1 MNVVVKFMKKKIYF
15 MSSIFSYVDA
25 ICGERER
32 GRREKR
38 KREKKRIKLKNKM
51 NKRREK

>member
-25 ICGERER
+25 ICGEREGEER
-32 GRREKR
+32 KKK
-38 KREKKRIKLKNKM
+38 KREKKNKIKEQN
-51 NKRREK
+51 E